1 MTACWRTPWLFSSR
15 RSPPTNSSD
24 FTAAFASSSAAE
36 TYDEVLVPRLF
47 TPCAEILLSR
57 LGPNP
62 GETLL
67 DVACGTGIVVRLAAP
82 LLGPA
87 GLVIGRDINE
97 AMVVRARSHTLPLGS
112 ARMDLGVSPATPL
125 DLDDG
130 AVNAVTCQQ
139 GLQFFPDPD
148 AALAEMR
155 RCLRRGGRVGIAVWF
170 GIEECPLWAAL
181 EAGLS
186 EQFGAQRAADVRRP
200 FSWPGADALTAAMT
214 GAGFADVR
222 LSDHTVVMHFEGGV
236 RQAMQAI
243 ATTPFAADVN
253 ALAAD
258 DYERMMHTV
267 MRHLGRST
275 GLDEIVDIPAKTL
288 IGTGARG

>member
-1 MTACWRTPWLFSSR
+1 MTH
-15 RSPPTNSSD
+15 NSD

-47 TPCAEILLSR
+47 TPCAEILLAR
-57 LGPNP
+57 LALRP

-97 AMVVRARSHTLPLGS
+97 AMVVRARSHVPPPGS
-112 ARMDLGVSPATPL
+112 ARLELGVSPAAQL
-125 DLDDG
+125 DLDDES
-130 AVNAVTCQQ
+130 VDAVTCQQ
-139 GLQFFPDPD
+139 GLQFIPEPD

-155 RCLRRGGRVGIAVWF
+155 RCLRPGGRVGIAVWF
-170 GIEECPLWAAL
+170 GVEECPLWAAL
-181 EAGLS
+181 EVGLAERWGAEHAAGI
-186 EQFGAQRAADVRRP
+186 RRP
-200 FSWPGADALTAAMT
+200 FSWPGADALSASMV
-214 GAGFADVR
+214 GAGFTDVQ
-222 LSDHTVVMHFEGGV
+222 LSDHVVVMHFEGGV

-253 ALAAD
+253 GLDAD
-258 DYERMMHTV
+258 DYERMMHAV
-267 MRHLGRST
+267 MRRLGRST
-275 GLDEIVDIPAKTL
+275 DLDGTVDIPARTL
-288 IGTGARG
+288 IGTAVRV

>member
-1 MTACWRTPWLFSSR
+1 MTS
-15 RSPPTNSSD
+15 SSD

-57 LGPNP
+57 LRLRP

-82 LLGPA
+82 MVGPA
-87 GLVIGRDINE
+87 GTVIGRDINE
-97 AMVVRARSHTLPLGS
+97 AMVLRARSHTLPPGS
-112 ARMDLGVSPATPL
+112 AGVDLGVSPAAPL
-125 DLDDG
+125 DLDDDS
-130 AVNAVTCQQ
+130 VDAVTCQQ

-155 RCLRRGGRVGIAVWF
+155 RCLRPGGRAGIAVWF

-181 EAGLS
+181 EAGLT
-186 EQFGAQRAADVRRP
+186 ERFGAQRAADIRRP

-214 GAGFADVR
+214 GVGFADVR

-236 RQAMQAI
+236 RQAMRAL
-243 ATTPFAADVN
+243 ASTPFAADVN
-253 ALAAD
+253 ALGAD
-258 DYERMMHTV
+258 DYDRMMHTV

-275 GLDEIVDIPAKTL
+275 NLDDTIDIPARTL
-288 IGTGARG
+288 IGIGAHG